1 MEQSLSCRVSSAY
14 GKVMGARYNPWVLV
28 PCWFEG
34 VDTATS
40 SRGHMCGMV
49 ESTDPS
55 QLSAAGEPDLRKAL
69 LKTTLIL
76 PTILPSPTPCK
87 GDSHPQT
94 NKIV

>member
-14 GKVMGARYNPWVLV
+14 GKVMRAGYNPWVLV

-40 SRGHMCGMV
+40 SRGHTCGMV

-55 QLSAAGEPDLRKAL
+55 QLSAAGEPDLKKAL
-69 LKTTLIL
+69 LKAWL
-76 PTILPSPTPCK
+76 PHPSDNTHSSDHLALPYSL
-87 GDSHPQT
+87 
-94 NKIV
+94 